1 MKLFKK
7 DPSAILDYSID
18 WSLWLDGDTI
28 STSSWTVPQ
37 GLTKASE
44 TNNSTTATV
53 WLSGGTVDQTYT
65 VTNRI
70 TTANGRTDER
80 SILIKVVDR

>member
-7 DPSAILDYSID
+7 DPSAVLDYSID
-18 WSLWLDGDTI
+18 WTLWLDGDTI
-28 STSSWTVPQ
+28 QTSSWTVPQ

-80 SILIKVVDR
+80 SILIKVEDR

>member
-7 DPSAILDYSID
+7 DPAAILDYSID
-18 WSLWLDGDTI
+18 WSLWLNGDTI
-28 STSSWTVPQ
+28 ATSSWTVPA
-37 GLTKASE
+37 GLTKQSD
-44 TNNSTTATV
+44 TNNTSSTTV
-53 WLSGGTVDQTYT
+53 WLSGGTLGQTYT

-80 SILIKVVDR
+80 SILIKVEDR

>member
-28 STSSWTVPQ
+28 QSSSWTVPQ

-80 SILIKVVDR
+80 SILIKVEDR

>member
-1 MKLFKK
+1 MKLFRK

-18 WSLWLDGDTI
+18 WSLWLNGDTI
-28 STSSWTVPQ
+28 ATSSWTVPT
-37 GLTKASE
+37 GLTKVSD
-44 TNNSTTATV
+44 TKNDSSTTV
-53 WLSGGTVDQTYT
+53 WLSGGTLGQTYT

-80 SILIKVVDR
+80 SIIIKVEDR

>member
-1 MKLFKK
+1 VKLFKK

-28 STSSWTVPQ
+28 QTSSWTVPQ

-80 SILIKVVDR
+80 SILIKVEDR

>member
-28 STSSWTVPQ
+28 QSSSWTVPQ

-44 TNNSTTATV
+44 TNDPTTATV

-80 SILIKVVDR
+80 SILIKVEDR

>member
-18 WSLWLDGDTI
+18 WSLWLNGDTI
-28 STSSWTVPQ
+28 QSSSWTVPQ

-44 TNNSTTATV
+44 TNNSTSATV
-53 WLSGGTVDQTYT
+53 WLSGGILGQTYT
-65 VTNRI
+65 VTNRV
-70 TTANGRTDER
+70 TTTNGRTDER
-80 SILIKVVDR
+80 SILIKVEDR

>member
-28 STSSWTVPQ
+28 QSSSWTVPQ

-44 TNNSTTATV
+44 TNNNSTTTV
-53 WLSGGTVDQTYT
+53 WLSGGTLDQTYT

-80 SILIKVVDR
+80 SILIKVEDR